1 QTVGIV
7 DQTGMEVLIYPNPAQ
22 EHFMIEVVG
31 SNKDENYELKI
42 IDSRGRVVHE
52 KSFEKILKVESRNLS
67 DGIYLLHLKNNF
79 DIVQRKILI
88 SDLK

>member
-42 IDSRGRVVHE
+42 IDSRGRIVHE
-52 KSFEKILKVESRNLS
+52 NQFKKSAYFSKSKLIT
-67 DGIYLLHLKNNF
+67 GIYY
-79 DIVQRKILI
+79 VLI
-88 SDLK
+88 SSNESIFRQKLVINE